1 MVIGIDGNEANV
13 EKQVG
18 VSVYTKNLLLWFATY
33 ADENVQIRVYLKN
46 KPIQGMPAETPWFR
60 YETISGPFLWSR
72 LFLPLRLF
80 LKRSIDVFFSPAHY
94 TPAYCP
100 CPVVVTIHD
109 LAYFYF
115 PDEFLKK
122 DLFKLKAWTEQSLTK
137 SDKVI
142 AVSKTTKK
150 DIIKFYGTPT
160 EKISV
165 IYNGFEKESP
175 AKGKKSIFDTLAKDL
190 NIKKGSYLLYVGT
203 LQPRKNIK
211 TLIQAFGLSRDRSFN
226 KLIIAGKKGWMYDD
240 ILAEAERLHIHD
252 SVIFTGYIP
261 DEEVIALY
269 QNAFCFVMPSL
280 YEGFG
285 IPILE
290 AMAQGCP
297 VVSSFSSSLPEV
309 GGEACLYFD
318 PTNPKELAEK
328 LALLDTN
335 KTMRNELI
343 TTGKKVI
350 KSYSW
355 EQCAAETFKLL
366 TQTANI

>member
-18 VSVYTKNLLLWFATY
+18 VSVYTKNLLFWFAKY
-33 ADENVQIRVYLKN
+33 SSESIQVKVYLRS
-46 KPIQGMPAETPWFR
+46 KPIQGMPAETQWFT
-60 YETISGPFLWSR
+60 YEQVSGPFLWTKVFLPIR
-72 LFLPLRLF
+72 LFTA
-80 LKRSIDVFFSPAHY
+80 RSIDVFFSPAHY
-94 TPAYCP
+94 VPAYCP
-100 CPVVVTIHD
+100 VPLIVTIHD

-122 DLFKLKAWTEQSLTK
+122 DLYKLKSWTEKSLVQAH
-137 SDKVI
+137 KVI

-165 IYNGFEKESP
+165 IYNGFEKETP
-175 AKGKKSIFDTLAKDL
+175 AKGKISIFKSLADQLK
-190 NIKKGSYLLYVGT
+190 IEKGKYLLYVGT

-211 TLIQAFGLSRDRSFN
+211 TLIQAFAQCKDQTFN
-226 KLIIAGKKGWMYDD
+226 KLVIAGKKGWMYDD
-240 ILAEAERLHIHD
+240 ILNEAERLHIHD
-252 SVIFTGYIP
+252 SVVFTGYIP
-261 DEEVIALY
+261 DEEVISLY

-285 IPILE
+285 IPVLE
-290 AMAQGCP
+290 AMSQGCP
-297 VVSSFSSSLPEV
+297 VISSFASSLPEV
-309 GGEACLYFD
+309 GGDGCLYFD

-328 LALLDTN
+328 LVLLDTHKN
-335 KTMRNELI
+335 MRNELI
-343 TTGKKVI
+343 AAGKKII

-355 EQCAAETFKLL
+355 EQCAEETFKVL
-366 TQTANI
+366 TQAANR